1 MSNETLDVYSVRAI
15 KSDLQRLERRLDR
28 IDGWID
34 DQRRR
39 QDRLWLVGS
48 AVFAAVSMV
57 ALIVVAGVTGGL

>member
-1 MSNETLDVYSVRAI
+1 MSNETIDVHSVRAI

-39 QDRLWLVGS
+39 QDRLWFVGS
-48 AVFAAVSMV
+48 AVFAAVSIV
-57 ALIVVAGVTGGL
+57 ALIVVASVTGGL